1 MRSGGLGVS
10 RPHKRVGR
18 GSPLMTLRLRP
29 RIPEMLLGFNTSYLV
44 GAAIQLLPPTGRRVP
59 TISPEV
65 VSMCRVNASQ
75 PGALA
80 AMLNYYRAAIQLPP
94 VPPVLH
100 PGAKLQLPVLVLR
113 ADQDLFLGPTL
124 FRTLGSYL
132 GDFHLETIT
141 HCSHWMPSVAPNE
154 VNDGID
160 SLLERFA

>member
-1 MRSGGLGVS
+1 
-10 RPHKRVGR
+10 
-18 GSPLMTLRLRP
+18 MTLRLRP

-59 TISPEV
+59 TISPEVRCVACIGSVDGLTACGTALVVEQTGHRSVQV

-100 PGAKLQLPVLVLR
+100 PGAKLQLPVSRQNADENARALSTSVLR
-113 ADQDLFLGPTL
+113 
-124 FRTLGSYL
+124 SN
-132 GDFHLETIT
+132 
-141 HCSHWMPSVAPNE
+141 APE
-154 VNDGID
+154 H
-160 SLLERFA
+160 S